1 LPRPRKQLGQHFLT
15 DPRILAR
22 IADAAA
28 VQAGDTVL
36 EIGPGPGGLT
46 AELARRAGHV
56 FAIETDREL
65 AARLVSRWSNV
76 TVVTGDAL
84 RVDWHSAAGIP
95 AGARSPVPGYRI
107 VGNIPYNITTPL
119 IDRALAPPR
128 PALVAF
134 LVQREVAERVAAR
147 PGTRVYGALSVGV
160 QAVADVDSP
169 FRVAAGAFTP
179 PPQVDSAL
187 LRLVPRASPLLSD
200 GEVIRFRR
208 LVVGLFGLRRK
219 QLLRGLREFTGFTGE
234 QLSAVLAALG
244 FDPTTR
250 PERLTPA
257 EFAALYGALVDGG
270 WGGD

>member
-1 LPRPRKQLGQHFLT
+1 MPRPRKQLGQHFLT

-28 VQAGDTVL
+28 IQAGDRVL
-36 EIGPGPGGLT
+36 EIGPGRGGLT

-56 FAIETDREL
+56 SAIEKDREL

-76 TVVTGDAL
+76 TVLTGDAL
-84 RVDWHSAAGIP
+84 QVDWHGVAGIP
-95 AGARSPVPGYRI
+95 PGVKSPVAGYRI
-107 VGNIPYNITTPL
+107 VGNIPYNITSPL

-169 FRVAAGAFTP
+169 FRVAAGAFSP
-179 PPQVDSAL
+179 PPRVDSAL
-187 LRLVPRASPLLSD
+187 LRLVPRALPLVSD
-200 GEVIRFRR
+200 KDVLRFRR

-219 QLLRGLREFTGFTGE
+219 QLLRGLREFTGLAGE
-234 QLSAVLAALG
+234 QLWEVLAALRL
-244 FDPTTR
+244 DPAAR

-257 EFAALYGALVDGG
+257 EFAALHGALVDGG

>member
-28 VQAGDTVL
+28 IQAGDTVL

-56 FAIETDREL
+56 FAIEKDREL

-76 TVVTGDAL
+76 TVITGDAL
-84 RVDWHSAAGIP
+84 QVDWHAVAGIP
-95 AGARSPVPGYRI
+95 AGASPVAGYRI
-107 VGNIPYNITTPL
+107 VGNIPYNITSPL
-119 IDRALAPPR
+119 VDRALAPPR

-134 LVQREVAERVAAR
+134 LVQREVAERIAAR
-147 PGTRVYGALSVGV
+147 PGTRVYGAISVGV

-169 FRVAAGAFTP
+169 FRVAAGAFNP

-187 LRLVPRASPLLSD
+187 LRLVPRTSPLVSD
-200 GEVIRFRR
+200 GEVFRFRR

-219 QLLRGLREFTGFTGE
+219 QLLRGLRELTGLAGE
-234 QLSAVLAALG
+234 QLSALLARLG
-244 FDPTTR
+244 LDPTAR

-257 EFAALYGALVDGG
+257 EFAALHGALVDGG